1 LTRRTDSIIA
11 LILLTIFLI
20 LLVLDITILG
30 AIFIFLFV
38 GFLVSILRIS
48 SLHRTPLRIGLS
60 SNGIHIT
67 RGVLRK
73 TSFLPWSDVESIR
86 VTRVV
91 PSFAEPKEQVAVMM
105 QISGTRILK
114 IPNEMMV
121 SVVKDLARKI
131 VATSGKPLKKGSA
144 TLLA

>member
-1 LTRRTDSIIA
+1 
-11 LILLTIFLI
+11 
-20 LLVLDITILG
+20 
-30 AIFIFLFV
+30 
-38 GFLVSILRIS
+38 
-48 SLHRTPLRIGLS
+48 
-60 SNGIHIT
+60 
-67 RGVLRK
+67 
-73 TSFLPWSDVESIR
+73 
-86 VTRVV
+86 
-91 PSFAEPKEQVAVMM
+91 MM